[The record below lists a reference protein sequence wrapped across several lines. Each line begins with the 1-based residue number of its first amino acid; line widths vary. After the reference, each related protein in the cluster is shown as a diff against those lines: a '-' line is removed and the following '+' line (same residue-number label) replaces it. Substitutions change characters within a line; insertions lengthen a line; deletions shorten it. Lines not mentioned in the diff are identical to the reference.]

1 MALMGSKHNGAVQPG
16 SVAVITA
23 YRPDGDSLASLV
35 AALRPQ
41 VEAVVVV
48 DDGSGATAPFDDAA
62 EAGAIV
68 VTHDENR
75 GIAAALNTGIRTA
88 RAHVDARWVLTFD
101 QDSTVAP
108 DYVASLVATA
118 QAATAAGIRVGLVA
132 PRRVEGLPALEA
144 GVRDGFVLG
153 SEPIQSGLLIPVA
166 VLEAVGPFAEAL
178 FIDCV
183 DTDLWLRVRD
193 HGFEVVLDPLAE
205 LGHALGRRHVV
216 RALGRE
222 LHVTH
227 AATFRYYYLA
237 RNRILM
243 NRMHGRGRRAWA
255 LQQTAADLRHFVIAL
270 VLVPDRGRRLRM
282 IVAGIRDGWRGR
294 TGRMPVEV
302 ERVATAA

>member
-1 MALMGSKHNGAVQPG
+1 MGSKHNGAVQSG

-23 YRPDGDSLASLV
+23 YRPDAGSLASFV

-41 VEAVVVV
+41 VEAVIVV
-48 DDGSGATAPFDDAA
+48 DDGSGASAPFDGAV
-62 EAGAIV
+62 EAGAILV
-68 VTHDENR
+68 AHDENR
-75 GIAAALNTGIRTA
+75 GIAAALNTGIAGA
-88 RAHVDARWVLTFD
+88 RAHVDAEWILTFD
-101 QDSTVAP
+101 QDSSVSP

-132 PRRVEGLPALEA
+132 PRRVEGLPALED
-144 GVRDGFVLG
+144 GTRDGFVLG

-166 VLEAVGPFAEAL
+166 VLDAVGPFTEAL

-183 DTDLWLRVRD
+183 DTDFWLRVRD
-193 HGFEVVLDPLAE
+193 RGLEVVLDPSAE

-255 LQQTAADLRHFVIAL
+255 LQQTAADLRHFAIAL
-270 VLVPDRGRRLRM
+270 VLVPGRRRRLRA
-282 IVAGIRDGWRGR
+282 ILAGVRDGWRGR
-294 TGRMPVEV
+294 TGRIPVEV
-302 ERVATAA
+302 ERDATAA